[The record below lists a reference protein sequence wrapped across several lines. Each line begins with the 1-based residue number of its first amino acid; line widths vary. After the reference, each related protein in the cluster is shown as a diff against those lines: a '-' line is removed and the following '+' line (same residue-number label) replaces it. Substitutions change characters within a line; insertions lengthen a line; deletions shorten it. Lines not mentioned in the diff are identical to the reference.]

1 MWYLIF
7 EWLIA
12 QRMMNNNDYI
22 FFFNESHTP
31 MNEQH
36 TITNERGNL
45 IDNIEFVTFLNN
57 EHIKQ

>member
-1 MWYLIF
+1 MWYLML

-22 FFFNESHTP
+22 FFNESHTP

-36 TITNERGNL
+36 TITNEQGNL